1 MSSVVTYKGLE
12 MLANRLR
19 GATPSQAEPLNLG
32 WDTGGYTAAK
42 SDVAAFGEAPENRVA
57 GGSTIATTTTSN
69 DSWQVTGTIVATGT
83 RTITGVLLSDT
94 TTKPSGTDSVQAGSA
109 VIGSS
114 SGNTINVGTGASFA
128 INEYIQIRTEA
139 MKVTGVSGNALTVSR
154 GQNGSAA
161 LTTLAQ
167 NDPITRGN
175 PPGATAVANGNLFLH
190 ADHGATVLAAGDSI
204 AYTVT
209 VTAS

>member
-1 MSSVVTYKGLE
+1 MVAVTYKGLE
-12 MLANRLR
+12 MLVNRLR

-57 GGSTIATTTTSN
+57 GASTVATTTTAN
-69 DSWQVTGTIVATGT
+69 DSYQVTGTIVATGT

-94 TTKPSGTDSVQAGSA
+94 TTKPSGTDAVQAGSA
-109 VIGSS
+109 VIGSN
-114 SGNTINVGTGASFA
+114 SGNTVNVATGSNFA

-139 MKVTGVSGNALTVSR
+139 MKITNVSGNTATVLR
-154 GQNGSAA
+154 AQNGSAA
-161 LTTLAQ
+161 LTTIAQ
-167 NDPITRGN
+167 NDPVTRGN
-175 PPGATAVANGNLFLH
+175 PPGITAVANGSLFLH
-190 ADHGATVLAAGDSI
+190 GEHGATVLATGDSI

>member
-1 MSSVVTYKGLE
+1 MPVVTYKGLE
-12 MLANRLR
+12 MLVNRLR
-19 GATPSQAEPLNLG
+19 GATPSQPEPLNLG

-57 GGSTIATTTTSN
+57 GASTITTTATTN
-69 DSWQVTGTIVATGT
+69 DSYQVTGTIVATGG
-83 RTITGVLLSDT
+83 RTITAVLLSDT
-94 TTKPSGTDSVQAGSA
+94 ATKPSGTDAVQAGSG

-114 SGNTINVGTGASFA
+114 SGNTVNVAAGAGFA
-128 INEYIQIRTEA
+128 VNEYVQIRTEA
-139 MKVTGVSGNALTVSR
+139 MKVTGVTGNTLTVAR

-161 LTTLAQ
+161 LTTITQ
-167 NDPITRGN
+167 NDPVTRGN
-175 PPGATAVANGNLFLH
+175 PPGSTAVANGNLFLH
-190 ADHGATVLAAGDSI
+190 AEHGSTTLATGDSI

>member
-1 MSSVVTYKGLE
+1 MVAVTYKGLE
-12 MLANRLR
+12 MLVNRLR

-42 SDVAAFGEAPENRVA
+42 SDVAAWGEAPENRIAGASTVA
-57 GGSTIATTTTSN
+57 TSATTN
-69 DSWQVTGTIVATGT
+69 DSYQVTGTIVATGA

-94 TTKPSGTDSVQAGSA
+94 TTKPAGTDAVQAGSA
-109 VIGSS
+109 IIGSN
-114 SGNTINVGTGASFA
+114 SGNTVNVGTGASFA
-128 INEYIQIRTEA
+128 VNEYVQVRTEV
-139 MKVTGVSGNALTVSR
+139 MKVTGVSGGVLTVAR

-161 LTTLAQ
+161 LTTIAQ

-175 PPGATAVANGNLFLH
+175 PPGSSAVANGNLFLH
-190 ADHGATVLAAGDSI
+190 AEHGATVLAKDDSI

-209 VTAS
+209 VTVS